1 MIPSVVLALLGRY
14 VCTGVRPPFHVSTDL
29 IGEAKEGRRCDVDA
43 ESAWALGAPH
53 DVLVTGT
60 ICPSSRK
67 HAPPTA
73 HACRSPTTRLPDPAI
88 GHWPGELVLVI
99 PVMVCASRPAPPQKA
114 MPLTALGRAG
124 QPATPASPGAP
135 ELDDTIPMFM
145 GPS

>member
-1 MIPSVVLALLGRY
+1 MEHSAALRGPDMTCPSRG
-14 VCTGVRPPFHVSTDL
+14 PF
-29 IGEAKEGRRCDVDA
+29 
-43 ESAWALGAPH
+43 
-53 DVLVTGT
+53 

-114 MPLTALGRAG
+114 IPLTALGRAG